1 MAFEKGNPKNASQ
14 QDTATGSAPD
24 PIFAQPRDSSQE
36 QAWSGAHPLASASW
50 DSSVSDLL
58 AGQGD
63 VTGDAIIRLFT
74 EQAQMIKEK
83 FDVQIVA
90 HQTSRDNFRIGW
102 SGVAIIAKKVIN
114 NTSFA
119 STLSSQYKKKPEEN
133 DVLLITFL
141 AIIATPDQPMRK
153 LSRDV

>member
-1 MAFEKGNPKNASQ
+1 MAFDKGNQKNASQ

-36 QAWSGAHPLASASW
+36 KAWSGAHPLASASW

-74 EQAQMIKEK
+74 EQANDRIARDIK
-83 FDVQIVA
+83 IGRA
-90 HQTSRDNFRIGW
+90 H
-102 SGVAIIAKKVIN
+102 V
-114 NTSFA
+114 
-119 STLSSQYKKKPEEN
+119 
-133 DVLLITFL
+133 
-141 AIIATPDQPMRK
+141 
-153 LSRDV
+153 